1 MDLQFLI
8 KANASC
14 PTLTRARSTIPHL
27 KIESVLC
34 IHIEGAGLFMWIE
47 EEKRIENDR
56 KRVHRMFAGNVWSRL
71 RKNMCV

>member
-56 KRVHRMFAGNVWSRL
+56 KRVFQTIGDSIGCL
-71 RKNMCV
+71 L